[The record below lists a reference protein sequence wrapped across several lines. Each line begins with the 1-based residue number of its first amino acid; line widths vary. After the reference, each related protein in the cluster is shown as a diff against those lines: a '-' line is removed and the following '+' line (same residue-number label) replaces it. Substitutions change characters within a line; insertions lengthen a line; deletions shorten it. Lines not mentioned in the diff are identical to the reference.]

1 MRRFFL
7 YGDMA
12 SRFGSH
18 FDLESN
24 SIREVYHALD
34 ANHSGFK
41 KFLINK
47 AINGVN
53 YAFISNKKDKIES
66 YCSDIILK
74 EKEYHIVPVL
84 EGSSSAASMGMGI
97 GGFFGNLAAGFLMQK
112 MSDIFKPEDDGIP
125 EYEIITTNSFIYNQN
140 ENRVEQG
147 TPIPVVYGQLRVG
160 SQVICSNIENY
171 DYDYDQAK
179 IYKPRS
185 KDHLLVTSDFIGDSS
200 PSPQPFTHK
209 LFNALNIFDLRD
221 EDSAI
226 EAFSSYAASSS
237 DGTKRSIYD
246 GKFYDGKNAKKQFV
260 TPTDS
265 ETQGI
270 TNVGVY
276 GSPSNTTQE
285 YYGPSIGSAMYSNA
299 APSWWDVAQAGGP
312 RPFLFPKSSHRDFPM
327 RPASSQSLC
336 VQSTVI
342 NGVSQNANNLDSIH
356 AWARPSKPLTVGNRG
371 NYQKLESISFYRSLE
386 ILSEGPIAGLANPIT
401 GFNRD
406 NGTFAYP
413 YESEG
418 ISTSSKNIELPD
430 LKYDFAT
437 DSILTQSNQSSI
449 TPTVAGEGYPNFN
462 GVIVG
467 DGKYN
472 NAGLY
477 IKASNP
483 ARLDIASIGD
493 IYFSNAES
501 KTVNA
506 IDNTASEDT
515 YFVSSNNL
523 FLLNSGDGSITANTN
538 NDISQFDS
546 QKVLESKYLQSESTE
561 LGNTGVFQLY
571 QLVSD
576 NTTLGENYAMGIGYS
591 PSETLRFEIEPDNNV
606 PTLDITTLDTFATD
620 RIYTATV
627 ADAKTYMDLVKETST
642 PTEFGDIFNRDYYNS
657 TASNFLGEDWSDIA
671 RIVLDSSDSTLNL
684 TDHLTKTVTVNVG
697 TRSDDYVF
705 INDCSGTFQDSCSDP
720 SDRRFGTKNSGTVT
734 LTISFAQYL
743 NLNTS
748 ISTSNLGDPG
758 RDTSGISCFCE
769 WGATTYS
776 AIASSDKNGD
786 GVAEF
791 TNLVVNR
798 NSVALGYLLKSNT
811 TLSETIFDLFA
822 AQIPGMSTLKRVT
835 SSGVYYFAFGVGSG
849 PTQRQGWRTGSL
861 PTSSVIGGF
870 NNLESLKITDPGY
883 APEDG
888 TSAFNTIKKGFYN
901 PLLFPR
907 VTIFILRKAKIDTNG
922 NTADEYYFCP
932 TRIDC
937 IARVRSSGTIEDL
950 HILSVP
956 GKPIWDPKGQS
967 WTNFQPWAQSS
978 GRYVT
983 GSGNNLGKYF
993 HYSPTH
999 LDDQMGS
1006 GYGAILDYQDL
1017 AVACLIDPSN
1027 DSFDIKFTIDDSNA
1041 ISVTKTANGSE
1052 KLAHSLQSS
1061 WGNHIAYNVGK
1072 NVFQIS
1078 STDYTYGAGIFPI
1091 INNDLAYFGGALNKN
1106 FSIEPSHLDPDLA
1119 GTSNASIDIEVEQLG
1134 LASTRVPTLINR
1146 VTGQLVSSVCT
1157 GRPTKLTILN
1167 GGSFS
1172 TKQGESIR
1180 GRSFDYSVFN
1190 RSTKIANLSLR
1201 NGKGY
1206 RPNSTFIVEG
1216 YPSKLDGLKNSIF
1229 CFKASVDT
1237 DDSGGIADVTIID
1250 GGFGFTKDSNN
1261 KYGLDYD
1268 FEIITDSL
1276 FWAQA
1281 VTRAQVSPFS
1291 TRALTPSVLFPK
1303 SNFIVRV
1310 DKLHISEPSFRGSIA
1325 KFYIESNGSGFNHD
1339 QIISNPFAEFA
1350 FQPPSFSVVI
1360 QNGSLVSINVLNA
1373 GESGSQKARGYS
1385 SDDSAISLTFSRPPQ
1400 GTEVPPDNPDTDEY
1414 SWARA
1419 IFLNDIPIRDK
1430 NGLFNFSKFHWDLRI
1445 GNYQNGYL
1453 ENNST
1458 ITNKLPESS
1467 SSDNSRDNIIDTEF
1481 RVPAYTK
1488 MVDFNLYGPRNHGE
1502 KDYYYAHTIKNPN
1515 INAVTISLK
1524 VNQLH
1529 YIYEGDESALYVN
1542 LVPLV
1547 GMAVGM
1553 AIGEAVVQSMISQ
1566 LIPEKVIGKGTGS
1579 VTTAVSGCVSGSGS
1593 AQTAVTAATTS
1604 TFRGAAAKALA
1615 AGFASALGGT
1625 LAGFILGSVLDT
1637 LFECSQVPFLCF
1649 KVGELI
1655 KNSGEIWPAKVE
1667 VAIEYGT
1674 AGSPLKT
1681 DVVTI
1686 QGCATNPYVKDIIID
1701 DLPLSKGDSNT
1712 YKNRVI
1718 KVYRVTRA
1726 MDPVRG
1732 GLAESRYSIDVGVH
1746 SITEHVAGYFSY
1758 PNTAIIGTRIN
1769 SKDFS
1774 QIPRKEYLLKG
1785 RIIKIPS
1792 NYNSQTGTYA
1802 GTWDGTFIDE
1812 WTSNPAWIIYDLL
1825 INERYGMGKYG
1836 ITENQIDKWSF
1847 YEFSKF
1853 CDERVPTVID
1863 GELNN
1868 GQIYN
1873 ERRHMCNLYVDSEV
1887 QAYDYIKDLLKI
1899 YNSSINFSGGK
1910 IYINPDKKGE
1920 SIMIFN
1926 NSNISEDGFSYSST
1940 PETARITAASVD
1952 YLDERDN
1959 YMRKTEYVEDQQG
1972 VSEHGYSHLKI
1983 AGIGITRRG
1992 EAHRLAWHTI
2002 LNRQMEK
2009 EIISFQAGMQSAYL
2023 RIGDI
2028 IEVMD
2033 NDKISHKSGGR
2044 VISIL
2049 DESRSSAFFYQI
2061 ELDIPASA
2069 LLTSAQ
2075 NPAILIEHNPV
2086 NASWLPVNNYI
2097 MGETVISSLDG
2108 NFYVLTSDALNGN
2121 ANNLDP
2127 SLDSTNWSVSPESS
2141 RNPAYME
2148 AQIRAGTNFSYLI
2161 ESSQSINFKSGSAW
2175 ILKQHTE
2182 EEIRPKKYKVI
2193 SISEKED
2200 LVFDITA
2207 LEYLEEKYNQ
2217 IENSSSNA
2225 GIDNSDRDYYGHEVL
2240 TPNS

>member
-1 MRRFFL
+1 MKRFFL

-18 FDLESN
+18 FDLEGD

-34 ANHSGFK
+34 ANYSGFK

-47 AINGVN
+47 ALNGVN
-53 YAFISNKKDKIES
+53 YAFISNKKDKIEN

-112 MSDIFKPEDDGIP
+112 MSDMFQPEDDGTP

-171 DYDYDQAK
+171 DYDYDEAK
-179 IYKPRS
+179 VYKPRS

-200 PSPQPFTHK
+200 PAPQPFTHK
-209 LFNALNIFDLRD
+209 LFNAFKIFDLRS
-221 EDSAI
+221 EDQALES
-226 EAFSSYAASSS
+226 FSSYAKASS
-237 DGTKRSIYD
+237 DETKRRTYE
-246 GKFYDGKNAKKQFV
+246 GKFYDSKNAKKQF
-260 TPTDS
+260 TNPTDS

-270 TNVGVY
+270 TSVGVY

-285 YYGPSIGSAMYSNA
+285 YYGPSIGAAMFSNA

-327 RPASSQSLC
+327 RPEGSRSLC

-342 NGVSQNANNLDSIH
+342 DGVLQNANDLDSIH
-356 AWARPSKPLTVGNRG
+356 AWERPSKPLTVGNRG

-437 DSILTQSNQSSI
+437 DSILTHSNQSSI
-449 TPTVAGEGYPNFN
+449 TPTSTGAGYPNFN

-467 DGKYN
+467 NGEYN
-472 NAGLY
+472 NAGLF
-477 IKASNP
+477 IKASSP
-483 ARLDIASIGD
+483 TRLDIASVGD
-493 IYFSNAES
+493 IYFSNSES

-506 IDNTASEDT
+506 TGNIASEDA

-523 FLLNSGDGSITANTN
+523 FLLNSGDGSIIANTN
-538 NDISQFDS
+538 NDVSQFDS
-546 QKVLESKYLQSESTE
+546 QKVLESKYLQLESTE

-576 NTTLGENYAMGIGYS
+576 NDTLGENYSMGVGYS
-591 PSETLRFEIEPDNNV
+591 PSETLRLEVEPENTV
-606 PTLDITTLDTFATD
+606 PALDITTLDTFATD
-620 RIYTATV
+620 RVYTATV
-627 ADAKTYMDLVKETST
+627 ADAKTYMDLVKETSSA
-642 PTEFGDIFNRDYYNS
+642 TEFGDIFDRDYHNN
-657 TASNFLGEDWSDIA
+657 TTSNFLGEDWDSIA
-671 RIVLDSSDSTLNL
+671 RIALDSSDGNLNL
-684 TDHLTKTVTVNVG
+684 IDHLTKTVTVNVG
-697 TRSDDYVF
+697 TRSDAYVF
-705 INDCSGTFQDSCSDP
+705 INDCSGTVQDSCSDL
-720 SDRRFGTKNSGTVT
+720 SDQRFGSKDSGSVT
-734 LTISFAQYL
+734 LTISLAQYL
-743 NLNTS
+743 NLGTLITAS
-748 ISTSNLGDPG
+748 SLGDPG
-758 RDTSGISCFCE
+758 KSTSGISCFCE

-776 AIASSDKNGD
+776 AIASSDQNGD

-791 TNLVVNR
+791 TNLVVNQ
-798 NSVALGYLLKSNT
+798 NNVALGYLLKSNT
-811 TLSETIFDLFA
+811 ALSETIFDLFA
-822 AQIPGMSTLKRVT
+822 SQIPGMSVLKRVT
-835 SSGVYYFAFGVGSG
+835 SSGVYYFPFGVGSG
-849 PTQRQGWRTGSL
+849 LTQTQGLRTGAF
-861 PTSSVIGGF
+861 PTASVIGGF
-870 NNLESLKITDPGY
+870 NNFDSLKVTDPGF
-883 APEDG
+883 APEEKTG
-888 TSAFNTIKKGFYN
+888 GFNTLKKGFYN

-907 VTIFILRKAKIDTNG
+907 VTIFILRKARLDENG
-922 NTADEYYFCP
+922 KTAHDYYFCP

-937 IARVRSSGTIEDL
+937 VARVSSNGVIEDL
-950 HILSVP
+950 HILNVP
-956 GKPIWDPKGQS
+956 GSPIWDPRGQS
-967 WTNFQPWAQSS
+967 WTNFQPWAQSD
-978 GRYVT
+978 GVYKEGT
-983 GSGNNLGKYF
+983 GSNVGKYYY
-993 HYSPTH
+993 YSPTH

-1027 DSFDIKFTIDDSNA
+1027 DGFNIKFTIDNLNG

-1052 KLAHSLQSS
+1052 KLAHKLQSS
-1061 WGNHIAYNVGK
+1061 WSNHIAYNVGTS
-1072 NVFQIS
+1072 VFQIS
-1078 STDYTYGAGIFPI
+1078 SSDYTYGAGLFPI
-1091 INNDLAYFGGALNKN
+1091 INNDLSYFGGTLNKN
-1106 FSIEPSHLDPDLA
+1106 FSIEASHLDPDLA
-1119 GTSNASIDIEVEQLG
+1119 NTSNASIDIQIEQINLP
-1134 LASTRVPTLINR
+1134 STRVPTLRNR
-1146 VTGQLVSSVCT
+1146 VTGQQVSSICT
-1157 GRPTKLTILN
+1157 GRPNKLTILN
-1167 GGSFS
+1167 GGSYS

-1180 GRSFDYSVFN
+1180 GRSFEYSVFN

-1206 RPNSTFIVEG
+1206 RPNSLFIIEG

-1229 CFKASVDT
+1229 CFKAAVET

-1268 FEIITDSL
+1268 FEIITDSA
-1276 FWAQA
+1276 FWALA
-1281 VTRAQVSPFS
+1281 LMRLQVSPFS
-1291 TRALTPSVLFPK
+1291 TRALQPEFLFPK
-1303 SNFIVRV
+1303 SNLIIRV
-1310 DKLHISEPSFRGSIA
+1310 DKLHVSEPSFRGSIA
-1325 KFYIESNGSGFNHD
+1325 KFYIESSGSGFNHD
-1339 QIISNPFAEFA
+1339 QIISNPFSEFA
-1350 FQPPSFSVVI
+1350 FQPPSFSVLI
-1360 QNGSLVSINVLNA
+1360 QNGSLVSINILNA

-1385 SDDSAISLTFSRPPQ
+1385 PEDDSISLVFSRPPQ
-1400 GTEVPPDNPDTDEY
+1400 GSEVPPDNPDTDDY
-1414 SWARA
+1414 AWARA

-1458 ITNKLPESS
+1458 ITEKLPESS
-1467 SSDNSRDNIIDTEF
+1467 DDDNSRDNIIDTEF
-1481 RVPAYTK
+1481 RVPAHTK

-1524 VNQLH
+1524 VDQLH

-1553 AIGEAVVQSMISQ
+1553 AIGEAVVQSMVAQ

-1579 VTTAVSGCVSGSGS
+1579 VTTAVSGCVSGSGTAS
-1593 AQTAVTAATTS
+1593 TAVTAATSS
-1604 TFRGAAAKALA
+1604 TLRGAAAKALA

-1625 LAGFILGSVLDT
+1625 LAGFILGSILDT

-1674 AGSPLKT
+1674 AGLPLKT

-1701 DLPLSKGDSNT
+1701 NLPLSKGDSNT
-1712 YKNRVI
+1712 YKNRII
-1718 KVYRVTRA
+1718 KVYRITRA

-1732 GLAESRYSIDVGVH
+1732 GLTESRYSIAVGVH
-1746 SITEHVAGYFSY
+1746 SVTEHVAGYFSY

-1836 ITENQIDKWSF
+1836 ITESQIDKWSF

-1873 ERRHMCNLYVDSEV
+1873 ERRHMCNLYVNSEV

-2033 NDKISHKSGGR
+2033 NNKISHKSGGR
-2044 VISIL
+2044 VINVF
-2049 DESRSSAFFYQI
+2049 SSARTNTFIYNI
-2061 ELDIPASA
+2061 ELDIPSSA
-2069 LLTSAQ
+2069 LLSSGQ
-2075 NPAILIEHNPV
+2075 NPSILIEHAPV
-2086 NASWLPVNNYI
+2086 NVSWLPSNNYI
-2097 MGETVISSLDG
+2097 MGETVISDLDG
-2108 NFYVLTSDALNGN
+2108 DFYVLISDALNGN

-2127 SLDSTNWSVSPESS
+2127 SLDSNNWSLSSESP

-2148 AQIRAGTNFSYLI
+2148 AQILSGANFSFVI
-2161 ESSQSINFKSGSAW
+2161 ESPNSINFKSGSAW

-2193 SISEKED
+2193 SVSEKED

-2207 LEYLEEKYNQ
+2207 LEYLEEKYDQ

-2225 GIDNSDRDYYGHEVL
+2225 GIDNSDRDYYGHQVL